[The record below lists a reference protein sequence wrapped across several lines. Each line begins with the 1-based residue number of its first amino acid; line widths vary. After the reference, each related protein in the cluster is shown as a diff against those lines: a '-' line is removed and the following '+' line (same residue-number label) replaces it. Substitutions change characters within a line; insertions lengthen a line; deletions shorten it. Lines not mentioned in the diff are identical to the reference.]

1 VTELEL
7 KAALYQKIWSVM
19 EAVDFV
25 KKDGEVKFGETY
37 KYATDAAI
45 KKAVHAALVQNRL
58 LFLPKRSQVVEQ
70 AAETVTDKYGKP
82 KREFRS
88 TIELFYDFVDIDTG
102 YSESAS
108 IHGSGSGSDEKSI
121 YKAFTGAFK
130 YAFHLSLV
138 IPTGDD
144 PEKEELSKEEKKQV
158 KDAAHAE
165 QQAIAERKIAQI
177 QAGNVPTSWDW
188 RIALPRYESY
198 EKRFGK
204 EETLLALKTTGLNSI
219 EETRS
224 QEHALEV
231 LNKVKAR
238 LEQPTDTPD
247 WAIPKAKPESK
258 LERAADPLTRMFE
271 RMGDFKGRLAVI
283 QQHKFDLVQKY
294 GQKDGERR
302 YYEVLDK
309 QGGHPDTHAN
319 EIAKNADKSRATA
332 SELYLELHPEAVEE
346 EVNA

>member
-1 VTELEL
+1 MSI
-7 KAALYQKIWSVM
+7 YQKLWQVM
-19 EAVDFV
+19 SEVDYIQ
-25 KKDGEVKFGETY
+25 KDKTNTFHRY
-37 KYATDAAI
+37 NYASEAAI
-45 KKAVHAALVQNRL
+45 KEKLHESLVRNRV
-58 LFLPKRSQVVEQ
+58 LFLPYKSELEERI
-70 AAETVTDKYGKP
+70 TGLGKDG
-82 KREFRS
+82 KEAL
-88 TIELFYDFVDIDTG
+88 TTLKLYYKFVDIDSGETHEG
-102 YSESAS
+102 EL
-108 IHGSGSGSDEKSI
+108 HGVGSDALDKGI
-121 YKAFTGAFK
+121 YKAITGCIK
-130 YAFHLSLV
+130 YILTGNFL

-144 PEKEELSKEEKKQV
+144 PEREEEPKQDR
-158 KDAAHAE
+158 KQAKAEAHAE

-231 LNKVKAR
+231 LDKVKAR

-258 LERAADPLTRMFE
+258 LEKAADPLTRMFE
-271 RMGDFKGRLAVI
+271 RMRDFKSRLAVI

-294 GQKDGERR
+294 GPKDGERR

-319 EIAKNADKSRATA
+319 EIAKNAEKSRATA
-332 SELYLELHPEAVEE
+332 SKLYLELHPEAVEE
-346 EVNA
+346 EVTA